1 MTKLISILLGCL
13 VIFATVSVIFL
24 FFASLFGLI
33 IWGIVSGLIWVFG
46 IPLVWTYMKSFVLAI
61 VILLVYILFSFF

>member
-13 VIFATVSVIFL
+13 IIFVTVSVIFL